1 MTEIQDL
8 LENDKICMVLEIENS
23 KVIPKRNSNG
33 TIDGNN
39 IQKTIQYIAMT
50 DVDLKQIK
58 NDGLFGK
65 NIKRVILR
73 KAGVIN
79 EIKICTR
86 EDYSRAFGESWEIE
100 SGLKEPPFTLTLE
113 NMSELQKV
121 ILNKMK
127 EGYSLTHTYGSWNN
141 IFTLEKEGYVFD
153 ISAFSE
159 HGVNLAA
166 NQLIQF
172 EFIELKNSQ
181 EIGFNTYD
189 DTYLLS
195 KMAYKRL

>member
-1 MTEIQDL
+1 MSEIQNL
-8 LENDKICMVLEIENS
+8 LENDNICMVLEIENS

-39 IQKTIQYIAMT
+39 IQKTIQYITMT
-50 DVDLKQIK
+50 DVDLNQMK

-73 KAGVIN
+73 QDGVIN

-86 EDYSRAFGESWEIE
+86 EDYSRAFGENWEVE
-100 SGLKEPPFTLTLE
+100 SGLKEPSFTLTLE

-127 EGYSLTHTYGSWNN
+127 EGYSLKHTYGSWNN

-153 ISAFSE
+153 ISAFPE
-159 HGVNLAA
+159 HGVNLVA

-172 EFIELKNSQ
+172 EFIELKNRQ

-189 DTYLLS
+189 DTYVLS
-195 KMAYKRL
+195 KMAYN